1 MASKSKRDSKNI
13 HMTTSNVQ
21 LGFFISLA
29 IIALT
34 FTLWLFIPFIAPILL
49 AAVFAIVFYPLHRR
63 FARLIPRWPSIT
75 AFISTLLILLIIIG
89 PLIFFGWLVFQESIG
104 VYRSIVN
111 EGNGIH
117 ILPDVI
123 SRLEGTIESLLGI
136 GKLNFDTYVNAEE
149 IVLAILTWI
158 HTHIGELF
166 SRVVEYSVGL
176 FILVLALFSFLR
188 DGETLVKGMVKISPL
203 GDTFDKQI
211 MKRVSTAVNS
221 VIVGEVVIA
230 LLQGILT
237 GLGFWIFGV
246 PNAAIWGF
254 LAAIAA
260 FIPTFGTALI
270 LIPGI
275 LYLTFLVD
283 WIPAIGLLLWGSV
296 LVGLVDNVLRPIVI
310 DKGMHIHPFLI
321 LIAVLGGISVFGP
334 IGFVAG
340 PVILG
345 FLFALLDIYPF
356 IVKKLAED

>member
-1 MASKSKRDSKNI
+1 MKASYL
-13 HMTTSNVQ
+13 Q

-29 IIALT
+29 VIALALT
-34 FTLWLFIPFIAPILL
+34 IWLFIPFAAPILL
-49 AAVFAIVFYPLHRR
+49 AAVFAIVFYPLHSR
-63 FARLIPRWPSIT
+63 FARLLPGWPGLT
-75 AFISTLLILLIIIG
+75 AFISTFLILVIIIA
-89 PLIFFGWLVFQESIG
+89 PLIFFGWLVFQESAG

-111 EGNGIH
+111 NGNGLHVLPETITKIEDVVARFFGIEQFTFNTYIH
-117 ILPDVI
+117 
-123 SRLEGTIESLLGI
+123 T
-136 GKLNFDTYVNAEE
+136 EE
-149 IVLAILTWI
+149 IVLSILTWVQ
-158 HTHIGELF
+158 TNIGELF

-188 DGETLVKGMVKISPL
+188 DGKSFVKGIIKISPL
-203 GDTFDKQI
+203 NDTFDKQI
-211 MKRVSTAVNS
+211 SSRISTAVHS

-237 GLGFWIFGV
+237 GLGFWVFGV

-260 FIPTFGTALI
+260 LIPTFGTALV
-270 LIPGI
+270 LVPGI
-275 LYLTFLVD
+275 AYLMFLVG
-283 WIPAIGLLLWGSV
+283 WLPALGLLIWGSI

-321 LIAVLGGISVFGP
+321 LIAVLGGISIFGP

-345 FLFALLDIYPF
+345 FLFALLDIYPV
-356 IVKKLAED
+356 ILKKLATK